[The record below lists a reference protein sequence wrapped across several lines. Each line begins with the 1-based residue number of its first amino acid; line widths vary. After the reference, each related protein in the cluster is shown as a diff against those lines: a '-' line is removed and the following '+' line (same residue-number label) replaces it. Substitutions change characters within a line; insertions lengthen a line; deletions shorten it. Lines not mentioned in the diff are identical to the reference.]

1 MVRWSKGPTAV
12 VGRLDLSLT
21 KECEGGR
28 VMVVDGQASG
38 NGGFGHL
45 SLMIVPVILS
55 DCRWI

>member
-21 KECEGGR
+21 KECEGGEG
-28 VMVVDGQASG
+28 DGGQSSG